1 MNQCLNGGTCISEN
15 GFTGPTF
22 SGPGIS
28 TRTLCLCPPFYE
40 GARCEIVTDKNITL
54 TGSRDF
60 VIIII
65 FAIAS
70 LLSKFFYFLMHVY
83 QLILSSFYGKAT
95 VFLNQSLSK
104 GRVQNLLIWI
114 IFYKN
119 LGLMGL
125 IKLKLE
131 FFPCKI
137 SYNSKM
143 LDIKDRLFSF
153 GTLYQYWS
161 C

>member
-1 MNQCLNGGTCISEN
+1 MFSFFLHFFFVFFSCRCPEGTIRATPERAECVFDSDCFGVNQCLNGGTCISEN

-70 LLSKFFYFLMHVY
+70 LLSKFFFIFFFHARCLSTYLQF
-83 QLILSSFYGKAT
+83 ILWKAT
-95 VFLNQSLSK
+95 VF
-104 GRVQNLLIWI
+104 
-114 IFYKN
+114 
-119 LGLMGL
+119 
-125 IKLKLE
+125 
-131 FFPCKI
+131 
-137 SYNSKM
+137 
-143 LDIKDRLFSF
+143 
-153 GTLYQYWS
+153 
-161 C
+161 

>member
-1 MNQCLNGGTCISEN
+1 MYSLSAFAHFFILSCLFYLFVFLFSLTFFFRSFFCRCPEGTIRATPERAECVFDSDCFGVNQCLNGGTCISEN

-28 TRTLCLCPPFYE
+28 ARTLCLCPPFYE

-70 LLSKFFYFLMHVY
+70 LLSKFFSFFIFMHV
-83 QLILSSFYGKAT
+83 
-95 VFLNQSLSK
+95 VPV
-104 GRVQNLLIWI
+104 R
-114 IFYKN
+114 
-119 LGLMGL
+119 
-125 IKLKLE
+125 KLVV
-131 FFPCKI
+131 
-137 SYNSKM
+137 
-143 LDIKDRLFSF
+143 
-153 GTLYQYWS
+153 T
-161 C
+161 